1 MIRTVTLKE
10 HLPNFIQKYR
20 EIQKIMEAENPEFQ
34 YVMDESEKIKDNQFI
49 ESCDEDGISRFE
61 EMMRIIPLETDTL
74 QSRIS
79 RVLTRWNKSTPY
91 TYFFLLRKLNSL
103 CGINNYEIIR
113 NIDKY
118 EMEII
123 THLELSGQIDELLYL
138 LDDLIP
144 ANILC
149 TLKNEIVLNPKTEMI
164 TSGGVIYCDLI
175 QITN

>member
-1 MIRTVTLKE
+1 MIRTVKLE
-10 HLPNFIQKYR
+10 DHLPTFVQEYK
-20 EIQKIMEAENPEFQ
+20 EIQRIMNAENPEFQ
-34 YVMDESEKIKDNQFI
+34 LAMDESEKIKDNQFI
-49 ESCDEDGISRFE
+49 QSCDEEGISRYE
-61 EMMRIIPLETDTL
+61 AMMGIIPLESDTL

-103 CGINNYEIIR
+103 CGIGNYEIKRDI
-113 NIDKY
+113 NKY

-123 THLELSGQIDELLYL
+123 THLELSGQVDELLYL

-149 TLKNEIVLNPKTEMI
+149 TLKNEITLNPKTEMI
-164 TSGGVIYCDLI
+164 TSGGIIYCDLI